1 MDPPPPYQAI
11 ASSAHDTLHVPIP
24 QRGAKDTCKTS
35 PSRPT
40 TPSPSA
46 ATSKKSLLN
55 HHLLT
60 QNLWQEAVEKLPE
73 KDKKSLEL
81 PKSGASATNIVE
93 DALAGVRNSEDKVN
107 RNLIRVKTKRGEVPL
122 RHYVDK
128 LTKVLIQFREVGDT
142 LVQYDPGHAA
152 LPWAGVRLLLN
163 VSVVLSIHGVTVT
176 DESVRKIAVN
186 DSSSFQDMA
195 EGIELISAMITRYA
209 VVESLYLLEDSSLR
223 VQLTDGITKLYVAIL
238 KYLGVAKAYYNKS
251 TISE

>member
-11 ASSAHDTLHVPIP
+11 ATAPCDTLHVPIP
-24 QRGAKDTCKTS
+24 QRGAKDAYKNS

-46 ATSKKSLLN
+46 ATSKKSSLN

-60 QNLWQEAVEKLPE
+60 HNLWQEAVEKLPE

-81 PKSGASATNIVE
+81 PKSGTSATNIVE
-93 DALAGVRNSEDKVN
+93 DALAGVRSSEDKVN

-128 LTKVLIQFREVGDT
+128 LTKVLVQFREIGDT

-163 VSVVLSIHGVTVT
+163 VSVIPFIRLVVVL
-176 DESVRKIAVN
+176 
-186 DSSSFQDMA
+186 M
-195 EGIELISAMITRYA
+195 
-209 VVESLYLLEDSSLR
+209 R
-223 VQLTDGITKLYVAIL
+223 VFKR
-238 KYLGVAKAYYNKS
+238 S
-251 TISE
+251 P